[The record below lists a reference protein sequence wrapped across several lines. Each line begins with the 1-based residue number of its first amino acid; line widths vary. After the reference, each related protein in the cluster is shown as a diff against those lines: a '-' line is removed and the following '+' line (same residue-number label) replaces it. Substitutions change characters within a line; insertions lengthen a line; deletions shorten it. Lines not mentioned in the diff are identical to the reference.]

1 MILGTLPTPTLNLS
15 SSDSAGALFYTNPAN
30 ASVKLNDTYST
41 FQVVKYYGDCSK
53 SGYFRVELGIGENKV
68 NFSLETL
75 PNLTLNQWNITME
88 EEECISDHGIY
99 VVKMNITF
107 DNKTINRVWSE
118 LKDGTRTPISIRF
131 IFIFYTSTQQR
142 ESSSKAFISIK
153 DPNDGDEV
161 GGSRGEDSVT
171 YSDNSEGVMINN
183 VADRY
188 RMQSN
193 AVSSYLQLRTVTEI
207 LILLFCS
214 LIVLS
219 LSI

>member
-1 MILGTLPTPTLNLS
+1 MALGHRLV
-15 SSDSAGALFYTNPAN
+15 SDL
-30 ASVKLNDTYST
+30 YS
-41 FQVVKYYGDCSK
+41 FFIRQ
-53 SGYFRVELGIGENKV
+53 
-68 NFSLETL
+68 
-75 PNLTLNQWNITME
+75 PNNE
-88 EEECISDHGIY
+88 
-99 VVKMNITF
+99 
-107 DNKTINRVWSE
+107 
-118 LKDGTRTPISIRF
+118 
-131 IFIFYTSTQQR
+131 R

-153 DPNDGDEV
+153 DLNDGDEV

-183 VADRY
+183 VTDRY